1 MPTRPPALFIGHG
14 SPLNALADTPA
25 SRAWS
30 GLGRRLPHPAAVLCL
45 SAHWETEGW
54 RVTAMPRP
62 RTIHDF
68 RGFPDELRAFTYPAP
83 GSPELAARVCAL
95 LGGMDCRPTEEW
107 GLDHG
112 AWSVLARLLP
122 AADVPVAQLSLSR
135 RASLP
140 GFLELGR
147 RLRPLRDEGV
157 LLLGSGNV
165 VHNLG
170 RLDWDDAEG
179 RRPAAWAVEFD
190 RWVAGRL
197 VEGGEVELA
206 RPESHPAW
214 PLAAP
219 TREHYLPLLAVAG
232 SAVPGEERESFLGS
246 IELGS
251 LSMRCLRL
259 GAFPVA

>member
-1 MPTRPPALFIGHG
+1 MPPRLPALFIGHG
-14 SPLNALADTPA
+14 SPMNALEDNAA
-25 SRAWS
+25 SRAWRA
-30 GLGRRLPHPAAVLCL
+30 LGRGLPRPAAVLCL
-45 SAHWETEGW
+45 SAHWETEEW
-54 RVTAMPRP
+54 EVTAMPRP

-68 RGFPDELRAFTYPAP
+68 RGFPAELHAFRYPAP
-83 GSPELAARVCAL
+83 GSPELAERVCAL
-95 LGGMDCRPTEEW
+95 LGKADCRPSEEW

-112 AWSVLARLLP
+112 AWSVLAHLFP
-122 AADVPVAQLSLSR
+122 AADVPVAQLSLNR

-170 RLDWDDAEG
+170 RLDWDDVEG
-179 RRPAAWAVEFD
+179 KRPAAWAVEFD

-197 VEGGEVELA
+197 LEGDDEGLA

-219 TREHYLPLLAVAG
+219 TREHYLPLLPVLGAR
-232 SAVPGEERESFLGS
+232 GENGERDFPLEGIVLGA
-246 IELGS
+246 
-251 LSMRCLRL
+251 LSMRAVR
-259 GAFPVA
+259 VE